1 MIKKTLVAI
10 AVALSTSVFAQAYPD
25 KPIELIVPYPAGGG
39 TDVLARTFAKNL
51 QKQLTKG
58 ILVVNKT
65 GAQGTIGL
73 NYLISQKPD
82 GYTLLVVGTDLV
94 LGPHV
99 GTTTHTYRDVTP
111 LAMINA
117 DPMVIFV
124 RADGAFNTVDDL
136 VASAKKNPGAVSIGT
151 SGLMGELN
159 TTTFENKSGIKFN
172 HIPYP
177 GTAPEIVA
185 VLGGQIDAGVTTTA
199 EVSTFVAAGKIKILH
214 TITDRKIY
222 RGIVAP
228 KDLSPELVDRL
239 RTSIALVIKDPEFQD
254 ALKKLNMEMVYLNDQ
269 DFTKFLAVE
278 DQVYQKVFKK

>member
-25 KPIELIVPYPAGGG
+25 KPIELVVPYPAGGG

-51 QKQLTKG
+51 QKQFVKG
-58 ILVVNKT
+58 ILIVNKT

-136 VASAKKNPGAVSIGT
+136 VANAKKNPGVISIGT

-159 TTTFENKSGIKFN
+159 TSTFENKTNIKFN
-172 HIPYP
+172 RIPYP

-199 EVSTFVAAGKIKILH
+199 EVSAFVAAGKVKILH

-228 KDLSPELVDRL
+228 KDLPSDVVDRL
-239 RTSIALVIKDPEFQD
+239 KTAIASVVKDSEFQD
-254 ALKKLNMEMVYLNDQ
+254 ALKKLNMEIVYLNDQ
-269 DFTKFLAVE
+269 EFTKFLAVE

>member
-136 VASAKKNPGAVSIGT
+136 VASAKKNPGVISIGT

-159 TTTFENKSGIKFN
+159 TSTFENKTNIKFN
-172 HIPYP
+172 RIPYP

-199 EVSTFVAAGKIKILH
+199 EVSAFVAAGKIKILH

-228 KDLSPELVDRL
+228 KDLAPELVDRL

-269 DFTKFLAVE
+269 EFTKFLAVE

>member
-25 KPIELIVPYPAGGG
+25 KPIELVVPYPAGGG

-228 KDLSPELVDRL
+228 KDLAPELVDRL

-269 DFTKFLAVE
+269 EFTKFLAVE

>member
-25 KPIELIVPYPAGGG
+25 KPIELVVPYPAGGG

-199 EVSTFVAAGKIKILH
+199 EVSAFVAAGKIKILH

-222 RGIVAP
+222 RGVVAP

-269 DFTKFLAVE
+269 EFTKFLAVE

>member
-25 KPIELIVPYPAGGG
+25 RPIELIVPYPAGGG
-39 TDVLARTFAKNL
+39 TDVLAREFAKNL
-51 QKQLTKG
+51 QKQLIKS
-58 ILVVNKT
+58 IIVVNRT

-73 NYLISQKPD
+73 KHLIAQKPD
-82 GYTLLVVGTDLV
+82 GYTLLVVGPDLV
-94 LGPHV
+94 LGPHA

-136 VASAKKNPGAVSIGT
+136 VASAKKNPGVISIGT
-151 SGLMGELN
+151 TGLTGELN
-159 TTTFENKSGIKFN
+159 TSIFENKASIKFN

-177 GTAPEIVA
+177 GTAPETVA

-199 EVSTFVAAGKIKILH
+199 EVSAFVAAGKVRILH

-228 KDLSPELVDRL
+228 KDLPSDVADRLKTAIASVVKDSEFRDTMKKMNMELVYMD
-239 RTSIALVIKDPEFQD
+239 
-254 ALKKLNMEMVYLNDQ
+254 DQ
-269 DFTKFLAVE
+269 EFTKFLSVE

>member
-10 AVALSTSVFAQAYPD
+10 AVALSTSVFAQVYPD
-25 KPIELIVPYPAGGG
+25 KPIELVVPYPAGGG

-124 RADGAFNTVDDL
+124 RADGSFNTVDDL
-136 VASAKKNPGAVSIGT
+136 VASAKKNPGVISIGT

-159 TTTFENKSGIKFN
+159 TSTFENKTNIKFN

-228 KDLSPELVDRL
+228 KDLAPELVDRL

-269 DFTKFLAVE
+269 EFTKFLAVE

>member
-1 MIKKTLVAI
+1 MIKKTIVAMAI
-10 AVALSTSVFAQAYPD
+10 ALSTSVFAQAYPD
-25 KPIELIVPYPAGGG
+25 RPIELIVPYPAGGG

-58 ILVVNKT
+58 ILVINKT

-73 NYLISQKPD
+73 NHLIAQKPD
-82 GYTLLVVGTDLV
+82 GYTLLIVGTDLV

-136 VASAKKNPGAVSIGT
+136 VMSAKKNPGVVSIGT

-159 TTTFENKSGIKFN
+159 TSTFETKTGIKFN
-172 HIPYP
+172 RIPYP

-199 EVSTFVAAGKIKILH
+199 EVSAFVAAGKVKILH

-222 RGIVAP
+222 RGVVGP
-228 KDLSPELVDRL
+228 KDLPPEVINRL
-239 RTSIALVIKDPEFQD
+239 RTSIDLVVKDPEFQD
-254 ALKKLNMEMVYLNDQ
+254 ALKKLNMEMIYLNDQ
-269 DFTKFLAVE
+269 EFVKFLAVE

>member
-199 EVSTFVAAGKIKILH
+199 EVSAFVAAGKIKILH

-269 DFTKFLAVE
+269 EFTKFLAVE